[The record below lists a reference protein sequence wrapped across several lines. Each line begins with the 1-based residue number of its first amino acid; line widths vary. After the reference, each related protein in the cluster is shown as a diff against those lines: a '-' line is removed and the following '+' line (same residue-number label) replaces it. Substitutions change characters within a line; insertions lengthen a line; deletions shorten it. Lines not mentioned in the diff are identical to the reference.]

1 MVKVSKSS
9 DGPLPDGRGSEM
21 VLAAVGA
28 ALLFAM
34 AGCGKKEKVEAAAA
48 PAPVQVTAVTQDTIR
63 RTVEADGVL
72 FPRDQANVM
81 PKISAPV
88 QKFYVSRGDH
98 VKAGQLLATLE
109 NRDLTAAV
117 VAGRGQLAQAE
128 ANLRS
133 TRDATIPDQVTKAQ
147 TDVES
152 AKEQAEAAGVLLEN
166 RQKLFKEGAL
176 ARKLVDDAQVAYVQA
191 KSQLQA
197 AQEHL
202 RTLQGAGKEEQVK
215 GAQAQVETA
224 RGQLQS
230 AEAQVSYSEVRSPIA
245 GIVADRP
252 LYAGEMASAGSP
264 LLDVMDISS
273 VVARINVPQS
283 QATTV
288 KVGQSATITVTGSN
302 DQLEGVVSVVS
313 PATDPN
319 TTTVQVWISA
329 ANPGEKFKPGAAVH
343 AAILTETIRNATLI
357 PSAAILPGEE
367 GGTAVLTVTPDSVA
381 HLRPVDVGVRSGDK
395 VQILNGVRPG
405 EEVVVAG
412 GLGVD
417 DKSKVKI
424 VGASEAQEDDD
435 EDAK

>member
-1 MVKVSKSS
+1 MSKQYLI
-9 DGPLPDGRGSEM
+9 GA
-21 VLAAVGA
+21 LAAAAGLIALVGCA
-28 ALLFAM
+28 
-34 AGCGKKEKVEAAAA
+34 KKEKAEAAAA

-72 FPRDQANVM
+72 FPRDQANVV

-117 VAGRGQLAQAE
+117 LASRGQVAQAE
-128 ANLRS
+128 SNLRS
-133 TRDATIPDQVTKAQ
+133 TTNATLPEQVTKAQ

-152 AKEQAEAAGVLLEN
+152 AKEQAEAARVLLEN
-166 RQKLFKEGAL
+166 RQKLLKEGAL
-176 ARKLVDDAQVAYVQA
+176 ARKLVDDAQVSYVQA
-191 KSQLQA
+191 KSQLEA

-202 RTLQGAGKEEQVK
+202 RMLQGAGKEEQVK
-215 GAQAQVETA
+215 AAQAQVETA

-245 GIVADRP
+245 GIIADRP

-264 LLDVMDISS
+264 LLNVMDISN
-273 VVARINVPQS
+273 VVARVNVPQS
-283 QATTV
+283 QVTEV
-288 KVGQSATITVTGSN
+288 KVGQSAALTVTGSN
-302 DQLEGVVSVVS
+302 EKLDGTVSVVS

-319 TTTVQVWISA
+319 TTTVQVWVTA

-343 AAILTETIRNATLI
+343 AAILTETIKGAVLV
-357 PSAAILPGEE
+357 PAAAILPGEE
-367 GGTAVLTVTPDSVA
+367 GGTAVLTVSPDSVA
-381 HLRPVDVGVRSGDK
+381 HLRPVDAGVHYGDK

-435 EDAK
+435 EDDAK

>member
-1 MVKVSKSS
+1 MLKQYWI
-9 DGPLPDGRGSEM
+9 
-21 VLAAVGA
+21 GA
-28 ALLFAM
+28 LVAGAGLMALS
-34 AGCGKKEKVEAAAA
+34 GCGKKEKVEAATA
-48 PAPVQVTAVTQDTIR
+48 PAPVQVTAVTQDSIR

-88 QKFYVSRGDH
+88 QKFYVNRGDH

-109 NRDLTAAV
+109 NKDLTAAV
-117 VAGRGQLAQAE
+117 AAGRGQVAQAE

-133 TRDATIPDQVTKAQ
+133 TTGAAVPDQVTKAQ
-147 TDVES
+147 TDVEA
-152 AKEQAEAAGVLLEN
+152 AKEQAEAARVLLEN

-197 AQEHL
+197 AEEHL
-202 RTLQGAGKEEQVK
+202 RTLQGPGKEEQVK
-215 GAQAQVETA
+215 AAEAQVETA

-230 AEAQVSYSEVRSPIA
+230 AEAQVNYSEVRSPIA
-245 GIVADRP
+245 GVIADRP
-252 LYAGEMASAGSP
+252 VSVGEMANTGSP
-264 LLDVMDISS
+264 LLSVIDIST
-273 VVARINVPQS
+273 VVARVNVPQS
-283 QATTV
+283 QAIEV
-288 KVGQSATITVTGSN
+288 KVGQSAALTVTGSN
-302 DQLEGVVSVVS
+302 EKLEGTVSVVS

-319 TTTVQVWISA
+319 TTTVQVWVTA

-343 AAILTETIRNATLI
+343 ASILTETIKGAVLV
-357 PSAAILPGEE
+357 PAAAILPGEE
-367 GGTAVLTVTPDSVA
+367 GGTAVLTVSPDSVA
-381 HLRPVDVGVRSGDK
+381 HLRPVDVGVHSGDK

-435 EDAK
+435 DEDAK